1 MSNKITKR
9 ENYGMLMELAK
20 TNQRED
26 LVTFIEHELELLD
39 KKANTVSKADMA
51 KAELNKGLKEE
62 IMLTLCKET
71 ELIGIKG
78 LQAKNEKLAGYSS
91 SKISYLL
98 GELVKAGKVEKQAI
112 KRIMHYKAI

>member
-1 MSNKITKR
+1 MSNKITKK

-20 TNQRED
+20 ANERED

-39 KKANTVSKADMA
+39 KKANTISKAD
-51 KAELNKGLKEE
+51 KARMELNNELLKE
-62 IMLTLCKET
+62 IMETLQGQTEFLCIRDIKE
-71 ELIGIKG
+71 LNS
-78 LQAKNEKLAGYSS
+78 ALAEFTSP
-91 SKISYLL
+91 KIAYLL